1 MWVHILTELY
11 SRRHEKQN
19 KLILILPYLKVR
31 VNFVL
36 VDIQQTNSSLAL
48 ILHSMDG
55 FSLGCPFLVVLS
67 SRHYALGATQQGFT
81 MVRKHTGQ
89 GAEKL
94 QLPSVSVLM

>member
-36 VDIQQTNSSLAL
+36 EDIQQTNFSLAL

-55 FSLGCPFLVVLS
+55 FSLSCPLPGG
-67 SRHYALGATQQGFT
+67 ALFQALCSGGNPT
-81 MVRKHTGQ
+81 
-89 GAEKL
+89 KL
-94 QLPSVSVLM
+94 YHGT

>member
-1 MWVHILTELY
+1 
-11 SRRHEKQN
+11 
-19 KLILILPYLKVR
+19 
-31 VNFVL
+31 
-36 VDIQQTNSSLAL
+36 
-48 ILHSMDG
+48 MDG

-67 SRHYALGATQQGFT
+67 SRHYALGATQQSFT